1 MQIANYFASIGFGVD
16 AKSVRKV
23 DSVLDQIEAKLRKL
37 SSANRPIV
45 LQVSNFD
52 VDQKKLNIALGNALD
67 IASTRAVFQ
76 VSRFNIDQTHLNAA
90 MITAMGTAARTASQ
104 VTTLRPNVRAEGRS
118 LPYSEKESVRRSA
131 RSGGLIGGGLS
142 RLYAP
147 AIALGLGGY
156 GLGALNQRNQQVV
169 SAQLQSQSVVQQAG
183 GTAEQG
189 TESFQWLRNQ
199 GNRIGFNYLEASGD
213 YNKLL
218 SGLTGAGMSVGQG
231 QQVFKGFSELARVNK
246 LDRNAQTRVYRALSQ
261 VAGKNQLMSEELTG
275 QLAESLPGAV
285 SLFAQAYQNQLAAQ
299 GKGGGKTG
307 QEAITE
313 LLAAMKKRQ
322 VKGDIL
328 TYAGDVASQKAQPGL
343 EAASR
348 ASQAEQ
354 ARYQNSVNDL
364 AVVAS
369 TAGVEEGFARI
380 FRTLNAGLSE
390 SNGLVQYL
398 AEGFNNAT
406 KWADDLALWPQSFIR
421 ALEGKDSLVGDWLGV
436 GKTEQLKKDW
446 ADVKVLWEQISQI
459 KPTDLFGD
467 FLPTLQS
474 TTREMAAILNT
485 IAEFKK
491 WKDSTTET
499 PTKEPTKWEDIPEIN
514 PFGMGSYKSPVGI
527 FNAVVNNTGINL
539 DKAQKRGEAVYGN
552 PNSPYF
558 KDPDAYD
565 RDMSEGS
572 NPYDPVNQQ
581 NQLQDSW
588 KAAEDWD
595 NPQAIKTSVIPKL
608 SFDKVLNLKDQY
620 SALTP
625 TSALGVFDNP
635 NWVNP
640 YEDLSEYAPKTPKEQ
655 EEWNKE
661 AAMAAAQNS
670 ETNNTQN
677 NEFNIEINVD
687 AATLGNL
694 DLESQA
700 QAMAEAFSSQ
710 LGTMFE
716 QVQVNFPTKE

>member
-76 VSRFNIDQTHLNAA
+76 VSRFNVDQAHLNAA

-118 LPYSEKESVRRSA
+118 LPYSERESVRRSA

-459 KPTDLFGD
+459 KPTDLFGE
-467 FLPTLQS
+467 FLPTLQA

-485 IAEFKK
+485 LAEFKK
-491 WKDSTTET
+491 WKDGKGTTEESTDVST
-499 PTKEPTKWEDIPEIN
+499 PWAA
-514 PFGMGSYKSPVGI
+514 FKSFVS
-527 FNAVVNNTGINL
+527 NTGLNI

-558 KDPDAYD
+558 KDPEGYD
-565 RDMSEGS
+565 RDMAQGN

-608 SFDKVLNLKDQY
+608 SFDKVLNLKGQY

>member
-76 VSRFNIDQTHLNAA
+76 VSRFNVDQAHLNAA

-118 LPYSEKESVRRSA
+118 LPYSERESVRRSA

-459 KPTDLFGD
+459 KPTDLFGE
-467 FLPTLQS
+467 FLPTLQA

-485 IAEFKK
+485 LAEFKK
-491 WKDSTTET
+491 WKDGKGTTEESTDVST
-499 PTKEPTKWEDIPEIN
+499 PWAA
-514 PFGMGSYKSPVGI
+514 FKSFVS
-527 FNAVVNNTGINL
+527 NTGLNI

-558 KDPDAYD
+558 KDPEGYD
-565 RDMSEGS
+565 RDMAQGN

>member
-23 DSVLDQIEAKLRKL
+23 DSVIDQIEAKLRKL

-104 VTTLRPNVRAEGRS
+104 VTTLRPNVKAEGRS
-118 LPYSEKESVRRSA
+118 LPYSERESVRRSA
-131 RSGGLIGGGLS
+131 RSGGMIGGGLS

-169 SAQLQSQSVVQQAG
+169 SAQLQSQAVVQQAG

-189 TESFQWLRNQ
+189 ADSFQYLRQ
-199 GNRIGFNYLEASGD
+199 QSNRIGFNYLDASGD

-218 SGLTGAGMSVGQG
+218 SGLTGSGVSLQES
-231 QQVFKGFSELARVNK
+231 QKVFTGFAELARVNK
-246 LDRNAQTRVYRALSQ
+246 LDKTTQNRLFRALSQ
-261 VAGKNQLMSEELTG
+261 VAGKGKLQAEELTG
-275 QLAESLPGAV
+275 QIAEALPGGTA
-285 SLFAQAYQNQLAAQ
+285 LFAQAYQRQI
-299 GKGGGKTG
+299 GGSKTG
-307 QEAITE
+307 QEAIQA
-313 LLAAMKKRQ
+313 LLADMKKGK
-322 VKGDIL
+322 VTSEIL
-328 TYAGDVASQKAQPGL
+328 TYAGA
-343 EAASR
+343 AASDR
-348 ASQAEQ
+348 ANAGGALSSASTASQAEQ

-369 TAGVEEGFARI
+369 NAGVEEGFARI

-390 SNGLVQYL
+390 SNSLVEYL
-398 AEGFNNAT
+398 SEGFNNAT

-467 FLPTLQS
+467 FLPTLQA

-485 IAEFKK
+485 LAEFRK
-491 WKDSTTET
+491 WKDGKGTTEESTDVST
-499 PTKEPTKWEDIPEIN
+499 PWAA
-514 PFGMGSYKSPVGI
+514 FKSFVS
-527 FNAVVNNTGINL
+527 NTGLNI

-558 KDPDAYD
+558 KDPEGYD
-565 RDMSEGS
+565 RDMAQGN

-635 NWVNP
+635 NWINP